1 MNEVRIARLNV
12 SENLDAWSNYHL
24 GLHHMYRFTKEGNAQ
39 APGAHF
45 LIAMIAVAAHSLNG
59 EQDKAKTWASNVR
72 NRRPDAN
79 SAQFFAS
86 SRSPIPRLEINWQ
99 GVCSNWDSNKNLW
112 TS

>member
-1 MNEVRIARLNV
+1 
-12 SENLDAWSNYHL
+12 
-24 GLHHMYRFTKEGNAQ
+24 MYRFTKQGNAR

-86 SRSPIPRLEINWQ
+86 FPFADTTVR
-99 GVCSNWDSNKNLW
+99 NKMAGGLFELGFK
-112 TS
+112 